1 MGEPKPAQPGTR
13 QENKVHT
20 NGFLTKVK
28 YSQLYFVYYLCP
40 HFKLNLSFRERRPNR
55 GEITTPGI
63 TPEGEK
69 KIKAKQVSLHT
80 LNL

>member
-1 MGEPKPAQPGTR
+1 M
-13 QENKVHT
+13 
-20 NGFLTKVK
+20 
-28 YSQLYFVYYLCP
+28 QLYFVYYLCP

-69 KIKAKQVSLHT
+69 KKKSKTSFPPHPQPMINGDGGREDV
-80 LNL
+80 